1 MAKGFKHGGGGSA
14 AASLNFKVVG
24 GTSSPSAP
32 AENTIWVNT
41 ATEISSW
48 VLSPVQPEA
57 AEGLVWISM
66 GSASAAA
73 FNALKKN
80 GIMIYPIAA
89 KQYVDGAWA
98 NNTAEIYQN
107 GAWVKFSLAWDGY
120 YFKDGNQYEY
130 ITGGWSTDGWGSYS
144 GSTVV
149 VGDVLSVLT
158 PAAAYVARVG
168 TNDPVDLTDVDTIWF
183 DSPSG
188 KNGHGYPGY
197 LMVCTAKDENS
208 KVASA
213 MISNA
218 GTGSIDVSS
227 LSGPHYLLLRAIGGT
242 TVGDKK
248 GYADIRAIWK
258 EGTAAPSDSGIT
270 ELRLE

>member
-1 MAKGFKHGGGGSA
+1 MAKGFKHGGGSA

-24 GTSSPSAP
+24 GTSRPSSP

-57 AEGLVWISM
+57 ASGLAWITM
-66 GSASAAA
+66 GSASTAA

-98 NNTAEIYQN
+98 NKTAEIYQN
-107 GAWVKFSLAWDGY
+107 GAWVKFSLEWDGY
-120 YFKDGNQYEY
+120 YFKDGNQYED
-130 ITGGWSTDGWGSYS
+130 ITGGWSADGWGSYS

-183 DSPSG
+183 DSPIG
-188 KNGHGYPGY
+188 KNGHGYPGH

-213 MISNA
+213 IISNA

-258 EGTAAPSDSGIT
+258 ESAAAPSDSGIT

>member
-1 MAKGFKHGGGGSA
+1 MAKGFKHGGGGGSE
-14 AASLNFKVVG
+14 LNFRVIGAAEQPV
-24 GTSSPSAP
+24 SPR
-32 AENTIWVNT
+32 ENDIWVNT
-41 ATEISSW
+41 DVPISSW
-48 VLSPVQPEA
+48 AFSATEPQGE
-57 AEGLVWISM
+57 EGMVWLTI
-66 GSASAAA
+66 GSGSSVA

-80 GIMIYPIAA
+80 GIMIYPAAA

-98 NNTAEIYQN
+98 NKAAEIYQN
-107 GAWVKFSLAWDGY
+107 GAWVKFSLEWDGY
-120 YFKDGNQYEY
+120 YFKDGNQYED
-130 ITGGWSTDGWGSYS
+130 ITGGWSADGWNSYS

-158 PAAAYVARVG
+158 PAAAFVARVG
-168 TNDPVDLTDVDTIWF
+168 TNDPVDLTGVDTIWF
-183 DSPSG
+183 DSPNG
-188 KNGHGYPGY
+188 KKGHGYPGH

-208 KVASA
+208 NVASA
-213 MISNA
+213 LISNA

-258 EGTAAPSDSGIT
+258 ESAAAPSDSGIT